1 MDVDI
6 TRMTGR
12 PASPKQ
18 KGEHR
23 QQESAPLHSQTAE
36 FAAQEQKKS
45 AATMAVKQAE
55 IDQYLREVFRD
66 NPAFNKKLKF
76 IVNGELNQVVVKVI
90 DGNTDKVIREIPPE
104 ALQKL
109 RVHMQRSIGLI
120 FDEFI

>member
-1 MDVDI
+1 
-6 TRMTGR
+6 MTGR
-12 PASPKQ
+12 PASPRQ
-18 KGEHR
+18 KGGNR

-36 FAAQEQKKS
+36 FAAQEQKRT
-45 AATMAVKQAE
+45 APETRALQQAE
-55 IDQYLREVFRD
+55 IDRYLKEVFRE

-109 RVHMQRSIGLI
+109 RVHMQKTIGLI